1 MLRYK
6 ACRNSIVT
14 LELLDNTKT
23 NENRKDVVD
32 DRYAKFRC
40 DRAIVIDIINVKTG
54 KTMKADVSIYDDSFY
69 YILDGVVKTRFNEN
83 NKVCDEGIHY
93 FKNREAAA
101 SWYMMINRDW
111 IDDGKII
118 AWHGNGQKKHEGTY
132 KNGVEHGKWIW
143 WYKSGKQKYVKTYK
157 DGILQEMI
165 GWINGERIV
174 QTYKDGELVKK

>member
-40 DRAIVIDIINVKTG
+40 DRAIVIDIVNVETG

-83 NKVCDEGIHY
+83 NKVCAEGIHY
-93 FKNREAAA
+93 FKTKEAAV
-101 SWYMMINRDW
+101 SWFYLDTDLSN
-111 IDDGKII
+111 GKITY
-118 AWHGNGQKKHEGTY
+118 WYESGQKKSEG
-132 KNGVEHGKWIW
+132 
-143 WYKSGKQKYVKTYK
+143 TYK
-157 DGILQEMI
+157 DGIRDGKYISWFSNGEKKSEGTYINGKFHGKRTHYYNGHRIEGTFVNGEMI
-165 GWINGERIV
+165 
-174 QTYKDGELVKK
+174 